1 MIPIKLIIDNFSCY
15 ERSEIDFTQF
25 SAALIVGRNQGNDS
39 LSNGVGKTTVF
50 KALEYVLFNESE
62 ESLER
67 VIRDDCN
74 SCKVI
79 FYFKIEDQLYRLSRS
94 RNKKGVSDLSLHKR
108 TATDADDSVVF
119 VDVVDKDN
127 SHWKDIASRRTGDTE
142 KDLEKLIKINYK
154 AFRNTVHFV
163 QHDFTGIA
171 TLTPEKRKTLLKEVL
186 QIIIYS
192 KLEKMAKDRSADIN
206 KEISRL
212 KILLDSLGD
221 PEKEISDAHTQTF
234 DLAAQIT
241 FKAAEQEE
249 IKELL
254 ESISYAVSEISAQ
267 LSSFDEKSVQIKQK
281 ENVVTSEIR
290 KVKSTISDYSTKN
303 NSVAASAK
311 NILSEIKLENEKIT
325 KLSTM
330 NFEHL
335 SDLEKQLAEL
345 QEKTLTEQITAKNL
359 KEELAELKIPIP
371 DDSVCK
377 HCRQP
382 LTDEHK
388 AVCKAQ
394 IDTRIVEI
402 NNLLANCAASIRT
415 RNDLHSQT
423 AIKISQLNGFRKD
436 LDVANDKV
444 ISLKKDYEN
453 KKQLYSDYEKIITE
467 QKDALSQ
474 KELELAAITSE
485 LENYN
490 TDEIKK
496 LRATLEERN
505 AAKVS
510 ANAKFSVLNKE
521 ITHCQSTLA
530 VLNHKIDQAKD
541 NLVKRKDLLA
551 KITDA
556 EDKIIIYPS
565 VTQAFSSAGIP
576 SLIIQSV
583 LDDWQNEANTL
594 LSQMRP
600 GLQLSFYIEKE
611 RDDGEMA
618 DTLDIEYFLNNK
630 PREYRQLSGAQRVS
644 IAFALK
650 LGLAFLLQKMF
661 GADIRLLL
669 LDEIDQS
676 LDKAGVDAFA
686 DIVKF
691 FQKDFTILV
700 ITHNDKLKDK
710 FAHAILVEQDQNMV
724 SKAKVVSSWG

>member
-1 MIPIKLIIDNFSCY
+1 MIPVKLIIDNFSCY

-39 LSNGVGKTTVF
+39 LSNGVGKTTIF

-79 FYFKIEDQLYRLSRS
+79 FYFKIEDQLYRLVRS
-94 RNKKGVSDLSLHKR
+94 RTKKGISDLSLHKR
-108 TATDADDSVVF
+108 TTADGDDSAVYI
-119 VDVVDKDN
+119 DIVDKD
-127 SHWKDIASRRTGDTE
+127 SVIWKGITSRRTGDTE
-142 KDLEKLIKINYK
+142 KDVEKLIKINYK

-206 KEISRL
+206 KEIVRL
-212 KILLDSLGD
+212 RTLLDTLGL
-221 PEKEISDAHTQTF
+221 PEKEIADAETQNF
-234 DLAAQIT
+234 EFNSLIIT
-241 FKAAEQEE
+241 KTIEQDQV
-249 IKELL
+249 KELL
-254 ESISYAVSEISAQ
+254 ETISYAISELGAQ
-267 LSSFDEKSVQIKQK
+267 LSSFDEKAAQVKQK
-281 ENVVTSEIR
+281 ENSILSEIR
-290 KVKSTISDYSTKN
+290 KIKTTFSDYMDKN
-303 NSVAASAK
+303 KSVSISAK
-311 NILSEIKLENEKIT
+311 SILLEIKSENDKIA
-325 KLSTM
+325 KLSAL
-330 NFEHL
+330 NFENL
-335 SDLEKQLAEL
+335 PDLEKQLSEL

-359 KEELAELKIPIP
+359 KEELTELKIPMP

-382 LTDEHK
+382 LTEDHK
-388 AVCKAQ
+388 VVCKAQ
-394 IDTRIVEI
+394 IDARITEI
-402 NNLLANCAASIRT
+402 NNLLENCASSIKE
-415 RNDLHSQT
+415 RNSFHSQT
-423 AIKISQLNGFRKD
+423 AIQISQSNTSKKD
-436 LDVANDKV
+436 LEASKNKV

-453 KKQLYSDYEKIITE
+453 KKQLYNDYVKIIDEQTE
-467 QKDALSQ
+467 ALAL
-474 KELELAAITSE
+474 KELDLKGIIIDSE
-485 LENYN
+485 NFN
-490 TDEIKK
+490 TGEIKK
-496 LRATLEERN
+496 LRVSSEEQRTAKD
-505 AAKVS
+505 AANNRLS
-510 ANAKFSVLNKE
+510 LLNKE
-521 ITHCQSTLA
+521 ITHFQSSRA
-530 VLNHKIDQAKD
+530 VLSHKIQQAKD
-541 NLVKRKDLLA
+541 NLIKQNDLLA
-551 KITDA
+551 KIIEA
-556 EDKIIIYPS
+556 EDKLVIYPS
-565 VTQAFSSAGIP
+565 VIQAFSSSGIP

-583 LDDWQNEANTL
+583 LDDWQEEANIL

-611 RDDGEMA
+611 KDDGEMA

-661 GADIRLLL
+661 DADIRLLL

-700 ITHNDKLKDK
+700 ITHNDRLKDK

-724 SKAKVVSSWG
+724 SKAKVVSSW

>member
-1 MIPIKLIIDNFSCY
+1 MIPVKLIIDNFSCY

-25 SAALIVGRNQGNDS
+25 STALIVGRNQGNDS
-39 LSNGVGKTTVF
+39 LSNGVGKTTIF

-79 FYFKIEDQLYRLSRS
+79 FYFKIEDQLYRLARS
-94 RNKKGVSDLSLHKR
+94 RTKKGVSDLSLHKR
-108 TATDADDSVVF
+108 TSTDADDSVIF
-119 VDVVDKDN
+119 VDSIEKDN
-127 SHWKDIASRRTGDTE
+127 PHWKDIASRRTGDTE

-192 KLEKMAKDRSADIN
+192 KLEKMAKDRASDIS
-206 KEISRL
+206 KEISKL
-212 KILLDSLGD
+212 KTLLDALGD
-221 PEKEISDAHTQTF
+221 PEKEISESETQVFNYTAMIV
-234 DLAAQIT
+234 DKT
-241 FKAAEQEE
+241 AEYEKT
-249 IKELL
+249 KELL
-254 ESISYAVSEISAQ
+254 EEINYKISELSNQ
-267 LSSFDEKSVQIKQK
+267 LNSFDEKANQVKLK
-281 ENVVTSEIR
+281 E
-290 KVKSTISDYSTKN
+290 
-303 NSVAASAK
+303 SA
-311 NILSEIKLENEKIT
+311 ILSELRKIKTTLADYTTKSKSVATAAKVIVSDLKLENEKKT
-325 KLSTM
+325 KLSAT
-330 NFEHL
+330 NFDVL
-335 SDLEKQLAEL
+335 PDLEKQLAEL
-345 QEKTLTEQITAKNL
+345 QEKSLTEQLTVKNL
-359 KEELAELKIPIP
+359 KEELTELKIPMP

-382 LTDEHK
+382 LTEEHK
-388 AVCKAQ
+388 AVCKSQ
-394 IDTRIVEI
+394 IDKRIEDI
-402 NNLLANCAASIRT
+402 EKMLIDYSSSIKERNN
-415 RNDLHSQT
+415 LHSQT
-423 AIKISQLNGFRKD
+423 AIQISQLNNVKKE
-436 LDVANDKV
+436 LDATSNKID
-444 ISLKKDYEN
+444 SLKKEYEN
-453 KKQLYSDYEKIITE
+453 KKQLYSDYEKIVTE
-467 QKDALSQ
+467 QNEVLSLKE
-474 KELELAAITSE
+474 KELEAVTLE
-485 LENYN
+485 LENFN
-490 TDEIKK
+490 TDEVKK
-496 LRATLEERN
+496 LRAAHDAERRTKDITN
-505 AAKVS
+505 GKVTE
-510 ANAKFSVLNKE
+510 LNKE
-521 ITHCQSTLA
+521 ITHFKSSIA
-530 VLNHKIDQAKD
+530 VLDHKIKQAKD
-541 NLVKRKDLLA
+541 NLIKRKDLLV
-551 KITDA
+551 KVTEA
-556 EDKIIIYPS
+556 EDKLIIYPS

-611 RDDGEMA
+611 KDDGEMA

-700 ITHNDKLKDK
+700 ITHNDRLKDK

-724 SKAKVVSSWG
+724 SKAKVVSSWS